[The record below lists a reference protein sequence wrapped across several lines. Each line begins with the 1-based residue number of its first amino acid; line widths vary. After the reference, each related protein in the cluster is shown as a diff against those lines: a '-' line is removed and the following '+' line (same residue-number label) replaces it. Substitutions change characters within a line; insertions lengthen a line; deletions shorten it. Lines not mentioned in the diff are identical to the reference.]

1 MLEVIAVTPTIGQRA
16 EKVSLPNV
24 RHIRLKRTS
33 YVIYYRVIGEPPR
46 LQVLAFWHSR
56 RGKGPPI

>member
-1 MLEVIAVTPTIGQRA
+1 MLEVIAVTPTIGHWA
-16 EKVSLPNV
+16 ENVSLPSV

-33 YVIYYRVIGEPPR
+33 YQIYYRVIDSPPR

>member
-1 MLEVIAVTPTIGQRA
+1 MLAVISVTPTIGQRA
-16 EKVSLPNV
+16 ENVSLPNV

-33 YVIYYRVIGEPPR
+33 YVIYYRVIGTPPI
-46 LQVLAFWHSR
+46 LQIMAFWHSR